1 MGVFRKKNTTKS
13 DTNKKVDYLDPEF
26 IKKRDDESNQEYNE
40 RVPIAFQP
48 IAEQPKTNYLGEP
61 RE

>member
-1 MGVFRKKNTTKS
+1 MGIFSKKKPQE
-13 DTNKKVDYLDPEF
+13 KPEKVDFLDPEF